1 MSRALQNIMH
11 AAAARRMAG
20 MGMTHADY
28 VATVTDGQPQPWD
41 PNSGASLPGM
51 APVRVA
57 MHGLGDIPADYG
69 GGPVFAPND
78 GQGPLGALPA
88 AVTDFWAGLPTAGKI
103 AVGVGAYML
112 LRRFFR

>member
-1 MSRALQNIMH
+1 MSRALQNIMR
-11 AAAARRMAG
+11 AAAAKRMAG

-28 VATVTDGQPQPWD
+28 VATITQGQPQPWV
-41 PNSGASLPGM
+41 PGSGASLPGM
-51 APVRVA
+51 APVG
-57 MHGLGDIPADYG
+57 MHGLADVPADYG
-69 GGPVFAPND
+69 AGLVFAPND

-112 LRRFFR
+112 LRKFLR